1 MTPKTF
7 IFCHDADVVKDCI
20 NGGRFDLF
28 DDFRWVMLGPR
39 DFSSIASIPGVI
51 IARDLPDNIEHH
63 RNLVAWT
70 GWYALARNGYI
81 QKGDIVNLFEYD
93 ITYNQGQFRQLPQ
106 CGYFQIPVDVVPYWQ
121 CGHNYEPHIKTLT
134 GKGVGEFWAESVPV
148 TSNYTLVWDDAHLQL
163 TLDCITKGLTEL
175 TYVGHVL
182 ERAYSQHFV
191 GIPMQAGAFNHA
203 FANSHGF

>member
-1 MTPKTF
+1 MNVKTF
-7 IFCHDADVVKDCI
+7 IFCHDADVVKNCI
-20 NGGRFDLF
+20 NEGRFDLF
-28 DDFRWVMLGPR
+28 DEFRWVMLGPR
-39 DFSSIASIPGVI
+39 DFSSIAHLDGII

-93 ITYNQGQFRQLPQ
+93 ITSNQGQFRQLPNSA
-106 CGYFQIPVDVVPYWQ
+106 YFQIPLDVVPYWQ
-121 CGHNYEPHIKTLT
+121 CGHNYELPIKTLT
-134 GKGVGEFWAESVPV
+134 GKGMGEFHADSVPI

-163 TLDCITKGLTEL
+163 TLDCVSKGLTGL

-182 ERAYSQHFV
+182 ERAYSQYFV
-191 GIPMQAGAFNHA
+191 GMPVQANAFKHA